1 MSRQIQ
7 IRRGTAAENDAF
19 TGAIGEVTMDTTNNT
34 LRVHDGTTAGGT
46 KMAKQSEVSSGLND
60 KLNKTLDNITNEAKI
75 TSVSWGRQFTVVDA
89 VIAQG
94 NSDIATFYDL
104 SQHLNGDTTRTKM
117 GLFSI
122 KLVTT
127 QSGFSNASLKSDLMT
142 NYALVCGINNGM
154 ACMGSIWLPFTQAIR
169 LSFPSASA
177 GIGSNTTLTFVGY
190 M

>member
-1 MSRQIQ
+1 MSRSIQ
-7 IRRGTAAENDAF
+7 LRRGTAAEHENF
-19 TGAIGEVTMDTTNNT
+19 IGKVGEVTMDTTNKT
-34 LRVHDGTTAGGT
+34 LRVHDGEIVGGI
-46 KMAKQSEVSSGLND
+46 MLAKKNEINQEIND
-60 KLNKTLDNITNEAKI
+60 YFEIEENKNE
-75 TSVSWGRQFTVVDA
+75 TVSWGRQFTVVDA

-169 LSFPSASA
+169 LSFPRASA